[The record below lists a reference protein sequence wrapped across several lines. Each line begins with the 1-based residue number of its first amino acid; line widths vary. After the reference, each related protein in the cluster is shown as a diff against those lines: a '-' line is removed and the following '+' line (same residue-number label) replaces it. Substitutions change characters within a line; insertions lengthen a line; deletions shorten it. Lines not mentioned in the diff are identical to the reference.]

1 MNLRP
6 RVGAT
11 VRPSGRVE
19 VADTAG
25 GGGGSAAATG
35 VARVSSIF
43 WDERPPCDRRAR
55 LIVGWKVEKTIPVA
69 VDHVVP
75 SALEVVPAEGRAFVG
90 VLAKKNDGHDV
101 IAVTP
106 RDIHAECTIH

>member
-1 MNLRP
+1 MSLRP

-25 GGGGSAAATG
+25 GGGSAAATG
-35 VARVSSIF
+35 VARVSSMLL
-43 WDERPPCDRRAR
+43 WDKERPPCDRRAR
-55 LIVGWKVEKTIPVA
+55 LVVDAEGEKTIPVA

-75 SALEVVPAEGRAFVG
+75 SAVEVVPAEGRVCG
-90 VLAKKNDGHDV
+90 R
-101 IAVTP
+101 P
-106 RDIHAECTIH
+106 S

>member
-1 MNLRP
+1 MSLRP

-25 GGGGSAAATG
+25 GGGSAAATGG
-35 VARVSSIF
+35 VARVSSMLL
-43 WDERPPCDRRAR
+43 WDKERPPCDRRAR
-55 LIVGWKVEKTIPVA
+55 LVVGAEGEKTIPVA

-75 SALEVVPAEGRAFVG
+75 SAVEVVPAEGRVWR
-90 VLAKKNDGHDV
+90 
-101 IAVTP
+101 P
-106 RDIHAECTIH
+106 C